1 MISEC
6 SSPAFDEFLD
16 FLGQRIRLK
25 GFDQYKGGLDVRG
38 DTTGTHSIYAEY
50 QAHEI
55 MFHVSTL
62 LPFTPSN
69 KQQVNFFSLK
79 IDVIAVTNDP
89 SFFAKRAVLVTQLWE
104 KSVPLQFVH
113 SLRWLPSAVFP
124 ISFQED

>member
-1 MISEC
+1 MSSRELLFCILESG
-6 SSPAFDEFLD
+6 SPAFDEFLD
-16 FLGQRIRLK
+16 FLGQRVRLK

-69 KQQVNFFSLK
+69 KQQVRSVLQDISLIIDAFFSEHYYMFILYK
-79 IDVIAVTNDP
+79 IYKIQIE
-89 SFFAKRAVLVTQLWE
+89 F
-104 KSVPLQFVH
+104 
-113 SLRWLPSAVFP
+113 
-124 ISFQED
+124 